1 MPRRLGRVTAI
12 VATIIAC
19 WVTAV
24 PARAEFP
31 DRTIRMLYGFPPGGS
46 GDILARV
53 LADAMG
59 TLLGQKI
66 VVENK
71 TGANGL
77 LASEAAARAPADG
90 HTVLLCSTGNMTI
103 VTELPG
109 MRLPINPATDLTA
122 VVLVAR
128 TTYGLAVARSSPWRS
143 VAEIIQAARAKPGT
157 LTYANPGLGTV
168 QHLASE
174 YLKQRMD
181 VDIVQV
187 PYRGSGQAIL
197 DMMAGRTDIIITNL
211 ADMMGQIRSG
221 DLRLLALGDPMGRR
235 FFPEAPMIAD
245 EVPGFETNGWFALC
259 APPGLPDAAAL
270 HWQDAARRALEDEG
284 VQRKLIENG
293 LVATFQD
300 AAGANRMMDQ
310 ARRTYREIIRAAN
323 IRVD

>member
-1 MPRRLGRVTAI
+1 
-12 VATIIAC
+12 
-19 WVTAV
+19 
-24 PARAEFP
+24 
-31 DRTIRMLYGFPPGGS
+31 
-46 GDILARV
+46 
-53 LADAMG
+53 
-59 TLLGQKI
+59 
-66 VVENK
+66 
-71 TGANGL
+71 
-77 LASEAAARAPADG
+77 
-90 HTVLLCSTGNMTI
+90 MTI

-109 MRLPINPATDLTA
+109 MRLPIDPVTDLTA
-122 VVLVAR
+122 IALVAR
-128 TTYGLAVARSSPWRS
+128 TTYGLAVARSSRWRS
-143 VAEIIQAARAKPGT
+143 VAEIIAAARATPGA

-221 DLRLLALGDPMGRR
+221 HLRLLALGDPMGRR
-235 FFPEAPMIAD
+235 FFPEMPMVAD

-259 APPGLPDAAAL
+259 APPGLPDAASL
-270 HWQDAARRALEDEG
+270 RWQDAARRALNDES

-300 AAGANRMMDQ
+300 AGEVNRMMDK
-310 ARRTYREIIRAAN
+310 ARRTYREIIRAAG
-323 IRVD
+323 IRAD